1 MGMKEPVFDALSR
14 SNVNSVWGVV
24 LAEVLWRLG
33 LRHVVVSPGS
43 RSTPLAFAF
52 SRHAGL
58 EAIPVLDER
67 SASFFALGLARQ
79 KREPV
84 ALVCTSG
91 TAAANYYPAIV
102 EARMSRVP
110 LLVLTADRPPE
121 MRECSSGQTID
132 QQKIYGDYGNWYK
145 ELAMPSVEPLRLR
158 YLRQTLVHG
167 FERSLFPA
175 AGPVHLNIPFRD
187 PLGPEDMVEGAA
199 IIDESFLKSLVNSVK
214 PPASA
219 QLRGVNPKEE
229 PAWQALRKAI
239 VKEGK
244 GLITVGAVQP
254 ENSGEYVA
262 AVSQLSKAT
271 GWPVLADALSPL
283 RNYKKEFPLLI
294 TQYDLILRNDALAGE
309 LRPKV
314 VLSLGIPPTSKVLR
328 AWLEANPGPAFI
340 IDPGQ
345 DNLDPLHR
353 ETLHFRLP
361 VEALVNSM
369 KLKGAKSNSWA
380 KRWKKLEGNAL
391 RAMRSRLRD
400 CRFSFEG
407 KVSWILS
414 RSLPRGMPLFVANSM
429 PVRDME
435 YFWEPGNRA
444 AQVYCNRGA
453 NGIDGTLSSAL
464 GMVHLNK
471 KSGVLLTGDL
481 ALLHDTNG
489 FLISKEFKGHLT
501 IILINNN
508 GGGIFETLPV
518 ARFDP
523 PFEKFFATPQWVDFS
538 KLAAAYGVEYLKLRN
553 LDPLPGL
560 VKQLP
565 KTGIRIIEII
575 TDRKKDT
582 RWRRK
587 NFSEMAARLV

>member
-1 MGMKEPVFDALSR
+1 MNEPVFDTLSR
-14 SNVNSVWGVV
+14 SNVNSVWGAVA
-24 LAEVLWRLG
+24 AETLWRLG
-33 LRHVVVSPGS
+33 LRYVVVSPGS

-52 SRHAGL
+52 SRHVGL
-58 EAIPVLDER
+58 KAISVLDER
-67 SASFFALGLARQ
+67 SASFFALGLARR

-91 TAAANYYPAIV
+91 TAAANYYPAVI
-102 EARMSRVP
+102 EASMSRVP

-132 QQKIYGDYGNWYK
+132 QVKIYGDYGNWYK
-145 ELAMPSVEPLRLR
+145 ELSMPSVEPLRLR

-187 PLGPEDMVEGAA
+187 PLGPEEKADDAA
-199 IIDESFLKSLVNSVK
+199 IIDESFLKNLVDSVK
-214 PPASA
+214 PPPPV
-219 QLRGVNPKEE
+219 QLKGVNHKED
-229 PAWQALRKAI
+229 PAWQALIKAI
-239 VKEGK
+239 AEEGK
-244 GLITVGAVQP
+244 GLISVGAVQP
-254 ENSGEYVA
+254 ENTGEYVE

-271 GWPVLADALSPL
+271 GWPVLTDALSPL

-328 AWLEANPGPAFI
+328 AWLESNPGPTFI

-361 VEALVNSM
+361 VEALVAS
-369 KLKGAKSNSWA
+369 LELTGAKSNSWTE
-380 KRWKKLEGNAL
+380 RWKKLEGKSL
-391 RAMRSRLRD
+391 RGMRSRLRD

-407 KVSWILS
+407 KVSSILS
-414 RSLPRGMPLFVANSM
+414 RSLPRGTPLFVANSM

-435 YFWEPGNRA
+435 YFWEPANRA
-444 AQVYCNRGA
+444 VQVYCNRGA

-464 GMVHLNK
+464 GMAHDNRK
-471 KSGVLLTGDL
+471 GGVLLTGDL
-481 ALLHDTNG
+481 ALLHDING
-489 FLISKEFKGHLT
+489 FLISKDFKGHLT

-518 ARFDP
+518 AKFDP
-523 PFEKFFATPQWVDFS
+523 PFEKFFATPQSVDFS
-538 KLAAAYGVEYLKLRN
+538 KLAGAYGVEYLKLKN
-553 LDPLPGL
+553 LDPPASL

-582 RWRRK
+582 WWRRK